1 MKKFLISCSLI
12 LIVGA
17 CVIAQE
23 KSAVSKAAL
32 QRGNEIYIATCIAC
46 HQANGEGVPGLHP
59 PLVKTTHVLGNK
71 IKLIN
76 IMLKGMDEA
85 MEINGITY
93 TTPMPSFA
101 QLNDQQIA
109 DVLNYVRNSF
119 GNKAPTIGVSQVKA
133 ERLKLKD

>member
-1 MKKFLISCSLI
+1 MKKILVSCSLI
-12 LIVGA
+12 ILVVA

-23 KSAVSKAAL
+23 KKTISKAEL
-32 QRGNEIYIATCIAC
+32 QRGSDIYISTCIAC
-46 HQANGEGVPGLHP
+46 HQPNGEGVPGLHP

-71 IKLIN
+71 TRLIQ

-85 MEINGITY
+85 VVINDITY

-101 QLNDQQIA
+101 QLTDQQIA

-119 GNKAPTIGVSQVKA
+119 GNQASVVGVSQVKT
-133 ERLKLKD
+133 ERLKLSN

>member
-1 MKKFLISCSLI
+1 MKKILVSCSLI
-12 LIVGA
+12 IMVVA

-23 KSAVSKAAL
+23 KKTISKTEL
-32 QRGNEIYIATCIAC
+32 QRGSDIYISTCIAC
-46 HQANGEGVPGLHP
+46 HQPNGEGVPGLHP

-71 IKLIN
+71 TRLIQ

-85 MEINGITY
+85 VVINGITY

-101 QLNDQQIA
+101 QLTDQQIV

-119 GNKAPTIGVSQVKA
+119 GNQASVVGVSQVKA
-133 ERLKLKD
+133 ERLKLSN